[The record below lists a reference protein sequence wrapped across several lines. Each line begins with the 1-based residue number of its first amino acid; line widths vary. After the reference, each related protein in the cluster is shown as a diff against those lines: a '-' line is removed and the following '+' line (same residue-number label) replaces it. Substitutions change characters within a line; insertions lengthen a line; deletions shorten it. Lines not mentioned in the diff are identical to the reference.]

1 MTFDTRVITK
11 SKVEHTCSLCLRAIS
26 KGSPYISAPHK
37 DDNSGELSTLKL
49 CPECAYI
56 VKKADRKTFKKGN
69 FTETNI
75 PNCLRKLRNEY
86 RKDPGKAWDDLME
99 EENEISS

>member
-11 SKVEHTCSLCLRAIS
+11 SKVEHTCSLCLRTIS

-56 VKKADRKTFKKGN
+56 VKVAERNNFRHGN
-69 FTETNI
+69 FTEQNI
-75 PNCLRKLRNEY
+75 PNCLRKIRNKY
-86 RKDPGKAWDDLME
+86 RENPAEAWDELE
-99 EENEISS
+99 RSQNE